1 VSVAGNF
8 SAVVEVVEHSELQR
22 QFVARWSDV
31 CAVHGQRFVAVADGK
46 VAKNLIVGAILFQN
60 VDHVADRVGSSG
72 KFKLAAVRVNEV
84 VFFDLS
90 CVSCEI
96 LVDVSETDAL
106 NGATDQCRNVRML
119 LSFALAFQ
127 LAQHVVWP
135 AAFSL
140 AVAMSRSLPTIA
152 SALDT
157 ILWDEA
163 KG

>member
-1 VSVAGNF
+1 
-8 SAVVEVVEHSELQR
+8 
-22 QFVARWSDV
+22 
-31 CAVHGQRFVAVADGK
+31 
-46 VAKNLIVGAILFQN
+46 
-60 VDHVADRVGSSG
+60 
-72 KFKLAAVRVNEV
+72 VNEV

-127 LAQHVVWP
+127 LLNMLSGP
-135 AAFSL
+135 LLSPL

-152 SALDT
+152 SAL
-157 ILWDEA
+157 
-163 KG
+163 GYHSVG